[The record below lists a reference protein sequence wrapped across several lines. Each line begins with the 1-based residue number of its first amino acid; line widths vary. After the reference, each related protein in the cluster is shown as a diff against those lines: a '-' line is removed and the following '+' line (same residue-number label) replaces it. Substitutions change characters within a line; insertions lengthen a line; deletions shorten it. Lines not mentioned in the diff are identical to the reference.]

1 MDGVLTH
8 DGQQRHP
15 SVCDVSPYR
24 TNQPL
29 YLRDTSAI
37 FKLRQ
42 RSFNMSMS
50 NTNKRVKEIRRK
62 TPSIVV
68 RILARWQFCYELHSA
83 LIPVTSG

>member
-1 MDGVLTH
+1 
-8 DGQQRHP
+8 
-15 SVCDVSPYR
+15 
-24 TNQPL
+24 
-29 YLRDTSAI
+29 
-37 FKLRQ
+37 
-42 RSFNMSMS
+42 MSMS